1 MKHYL
6 LPITAL
12 LLLVSSAF
20 LFMPVQDWKIGSGY
34 SIKFKSKDPS
44 GTFKV
49 KGTIKLD
56 ESNLSSSSIDLTF
69 PVSSIKTGNGM
80 RDKKAQT
87 SEWFNAAKYPNI
99 EFSSSKIEK
108 SENGYTVTGNLTI
121 KGTKKEKYIPMKI
134 TQSGAE
140 KTLSGSFT
148 VNRIFYNVGKESK
161 TVPNTMNI
169 EYSIPITKN

>member
-1 MKHYL
+1 MKHFL
-6 LPITAL
+6 LPLAAL
-12 LLLVSSAF
+12 FIFISSAF
-20 LFMPVQDWKIGSGY
+20 VFLPVQDWKIGSGY

-44 GTFKV
+44 GTFNV

-56 ESNLSSSSIDLTF
+56 ESNLSGSSIDLTF

-87 SEWFNAAKYPNI
+87 SEWFNASKYPNI
-99 EFSSSKIEK
+99 EFTSSKIEK
-108 SENGYTVTGNLTI
+108 SENGYTVTGNLSI
-121 KGTKKEKYIPMKI
+121 KGTKKERYIPMKI
-134 TQSGAE
+134 TQSGSD

-148 VNRIFYNVGKESK
+148 VNRLYYKVGKKSQI
-161 TVPNTMNI
+161 VPSTMNI

>member
-1 MKHYL
+1 
-6 LPITAL
+6 
-12 LLLVSSAF
+12 
-20 LFMPVQDWKIGSGY
+20 
-34 SIKFKSKDPS
+34 
-44 GTFKV
+44 
-49 KGTIKLD
+49 
-56 ESNLSSSSIDLTF
+56 
-69 PVSSIKTGNGM
+69 M

-108 SENGYTVTGNLTI
+108 SENGYTVTGTLSI

-148 VNRIFYNVGKESK
+148 VNRIFYKVGKESK